1 MGDVIK
7 WLDSLFNFSIVKIH
21 YSIFELEM
29 SCRSLSWRRRQLLV
43 TARFSFS
50 QILSV
55 WEEED
60 TGGRESRET
69 FEMQIFVC
77 VCLLEIFGQDLCLPR

>member
-1 MGDVIK
+1 MSSIK
-7 WLDSLFNFSIVKIH
+7 WLDSLVNFSIVKIH

-29 SCRSLSWRRRQLLV
+29 SARSLSWRKRQLLV
-43 TARFSFS
+43 TARFS

-60 TGGRESRET
+60 TGGRESWET
-69 FEMQIFVC
+69 FEMQIYVC
-77 VCLLEIFGQDLCLPR
+77 VCLWEIFGQDLCLPC